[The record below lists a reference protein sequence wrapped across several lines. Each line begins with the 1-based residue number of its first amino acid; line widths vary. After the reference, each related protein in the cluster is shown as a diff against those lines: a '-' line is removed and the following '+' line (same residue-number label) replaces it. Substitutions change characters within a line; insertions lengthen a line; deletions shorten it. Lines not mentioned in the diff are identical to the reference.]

1 MERELTSMKRTLL
14 ILFSLFLFAHA
25 ASAQLGTAAKKPP
38 ADPRVKAALDEIG
51 YKYEFVANNDYK
63 LVPIQTEQDGTTP
76 DGKPKFRSQLV
87 YVNSNTEKYGTLEIR
102 EVLAP
107 AFLSNGPLSAAVANR
122 LLRENN
128 SVKLGSWRLVVIN
141 SGENAGKYLAMYAA
155 QIAADSD
162 AESLRLPIKSVI
174 LIADRMEKELTGTDD
189 Y

>member
-1 MERELTSMKRTLL
+1 MKRTILTLACL
-14 ILFSLFLFAHA
+14 ILFAQA
-25 ASAQLGTAAKKPP
+25 AVAQLGNAAKKPP
-38 ADPRVKAALDEIG
+38 ADPRVKASLEAIG
-51 YKYEFVANNDYK
+51 YKYELTDDNDYK
-63 LVPIQTEQDGTTP
+63 LVPIQTEESGTKTA
-76 DGKPKFRSQLV
+76 DGKPAYRSQLV

-141 SGENAGKYLAMYAA
+141 SGANAGKYLAMYAA
-155 QIAADSD
+155 QISADSD
-162 AESLRLPIKSVI
+162 PESLRLTIKSVI
-174 LIADRMEKELTGTDD
+174 LIADRMEKELTGLDD

>member
-1 MERELTSMKRTLL
+1 MKRTLL
-14 ILFSLFLFAHA
+14 TLLCLFLFAQVA
-25 ASAQLGTAAKKPP
+25 FAQVGTTAKKPP

-51 YKYEFVANNDYK
+51 YKFELTDDNDYK
-63 LVPIQTEQDGTTP
+63 LVPIQTEQDGTTA
-76 DGKPKFRSQLV
+76 DGKPKWRSQLV
-87 YVNSNTEKYGTLEIR
+87 YVNSNTEKYGALEIR

-141 SGENAGKYLAMYAA
+141 SGANTGKYLAMYAA

-162 AESLRLPIKSVI
+162 AESLRLTIKSVI
-174 LIADRMEKELTGTDD
+174 LIADRMEKELTGADD

>member
-1 MERELTSMKRTLL
+1 M
-14 ILFSLFLFAHA
+14 A
-25 ASAQLGTAAKKPP
+25 AAQLGNAAKKPP

-51 YKYEFVANNDYK
+51 YKYEMTEDNDYK
-63 LVPIQTEQDGTTP
+63 LVPIQTEQTGTKPDGTP
-76 DGKPKFRSQLV
+76 IWRSQLV

-102 EVLAP
+102 EVLSP

-141 SGENAGKYLAMYAA
+141 TGSNAGKYLAMFAA

-162 AESLRLPIKSVI
+162 AESLRLTIKSVI
-174 LIADRMEKELTGTDD
+174 LIADRMEKELTGADD

>member
-1 MERELTSMKRTLL
+1 MKRTIL
-14 ILFSLFLFAHA
+14 ILSCLLLLAPA
-25 ASAQLGTAAKKPP
+25 TSAQIGTAAKRPP
-38 ADPRVKAALDEIG
+38 ADPRVKAALDQIG
-51 YKYEFVANNDYK
+51 YKYELTDDNDYK
-63 LVPIQTEQDGTTP
+63 LVPIQTEQTGTSV
-76 DGKPKFRSQLV
+76 DGKPIFRSQLV
-87 YVNSNTEKYGTLEIR
+87 YVNSNVEKYGSLEIR

-141 SGENAGKYLAMYAA
+141 SGQNAGKYLAMYAA
-155 QIAADSD
+155 QISADSD
-162 AESLRLPIKSVI
+162 AESLRLTIKSVI

>member
-1 MERELTSMKRTLL
+1 MKRTLL
-14 ILFSLFLFAHA
+14 ILSCLLILTAQA
-25 ASAQLGTAAKKPP
+25 AIAQVGSPAKKAP
-38 ADPRVKAALDEIG
+38 ADPRVKASLDEIG
-51 YKYEFVANNDYK
+51 YKFELTADNDYK
-63 LVPIQTEQDGTTP
+63 LVPIKTEGE
-76 DGKPKFRSQLV
+76 RSQLV

-141 SGENAGKYLAMYAA
+141 NGPNAGKYLAMYAA

-162 AESLRLPIKSVI
+162 AESLRLTIKSVI
-174 LIADRMEKELTGTDD
+174 LIADRMEKELTGSDD

>member
-1 MERELTSMKRTLL
+1 MKRTILTLSCLL
-14 ILFSLFLFAHA
+14 LFTQIAL
-25 ASAQLGTAAKKPP
+25 AQVGTSAKKPP
-38 ADPRVKAALDEIG
+38 ADARVKAALDEIG
-51 YKYEFVANNDYK
+51 YKFELDTNNDYK
-63 LVPIQTEQDGTTP
+63 LMPIQTEQDGTTA
-76 DGKPKFRSQLV
+76 DGKPKWRSQLV

-162 AESLRLPIKSVI
+162 AESLRLTIKSVI
-174 LIADRMEKELTGTDD
+174 LIADRMEKELTGMDD

>member
-1 MERELTSMKRTLL
+1 MKRMIL
-14 ILFSLFLFAHA
+14 ILTCLFMLMTE
-25 ASAQLGTAAKKPP
+25 ASAQLGTAAKKIP
-38 ADPRVKAALDEIG
+38 ADPRVKTALDQIG
-51 YKYEFVANNDYK
+51 YKFQLTEDNDYK
-63 LVPIQTEQDGTTP
+63 LVPIETEQAGTGAN
-76 DGKPKFRSQLV
+76 GKAVFRSQLV
-87 YVNSNTEKYGTLEIR
+87 YVNSNVEKYGTLEIR
-102 EVLAP
+102 EVLSP

-141 SGENAGKYLAMYAA
+141 SGANAGKYLAMYAA

-162 AESLRLPIKSVI
+162 AEALRLTIKSVI

>member
-1 MERELTSMKRTLL
+1 MKRTFL
-14 ILFSLFLFAHA
+14 ILSCLFLFAQMA
-25 ASAQLGTAAKKPP
+25 LAQVGTPAKKPP
-38 ADPRVKAALDEIG
+38 ADPRIKAALDEIG
-51 YKYEFVANNDYK
+51 YKFELTDDNDYK
-63 LVPIQTEQDGTTP
+63 LVPIQTEQDGTTA
-76 DGKPKFRSQLV
+76 DGKPKWRSQLV

-141 SGENAGKYLAMYAA
+141 SGANAGKYLAMYAA

-162 AESLRLPIKSVI
+162 AESLRLTIKSVI
-174 LIADRMEKELTGTDD
+174 LIADRMEKELTGMDD

>member
-1 MERELTSMKRTLL
+1 MKRTIL
-14 ILFSLFLFAHA
+14 ILFCLFLFAQA
-25 ASAQLGTAAKKPP
+25 ALAQLGTAAKKPP
-38 ADPRVKAALDEIG
+38 ADPRVKAALDQIG
-51 YKYEFVANNDYK
+51 YKFELTDDNDYK
-63 LVPIQTEQDGTTP
+63 LVPIQTEQSGTTA
-76 DGKPKFRSQLV
+76 DGKPIMRSQLV
-87 YVNSNTEKYGTLEIR
+87 YVNSNVEKYGTLEIR

-141 SGENAGKYLAMYAA
+141 SGANAGKYLAMYAA

-162 AESLRLPIKSVI
+162 AESLRLTIKSVI
-174 LIADRMEKELTGTDD
+174 LIADRMEKELTGLDD

>member
-1 MERELTSMKRTLL
+1 MKRL
-14 ILFSLFLFAHA
+14 IFILACFFIFAEVA
-25 ASAQLGTAAKKPP
+25 KAQVGTAARKTP
-38 ADPRVKAALDEIG
+38 ADPRVKAALDQIG
-51 YKYEFVANNDYK
+51 YKFQLTEDNDYK
-63 LVPIQTEQDGTTP
+63 LVPIQTEQAGTGA
-76 DGKPKFRSQLV
+76 DGKAIFRSQLV
-87 YVNSNTEKYGTLEIR
+87 YVNSNVEKYGTLEIR
-102 EVLAP
+102 EVLSP

-141 SGENAGKYLAMYAA
+141 SGANAGKYLAMYAA

-162 AESLRLPIKSVI
+162 AEALRLTIKSVI

>member
-1 MERELTSMKRTLL
+1 MKRAIL
-14 ILFSLFLFAHA
+14 ILSCLLLLAQGA
-25 ASAQLGTAAKKPP
+25 AAQLGTAAKKPA
-38 ADPRVKAALDEIG
+38 ADPRVKAALDQIG
-51 YKYEFVANNDYK
+51 YKYQLTDDNDYK
-63 LVPIQTEQDGTTP
+63 LVPIQTEQAGTGA
-76 DGKPKFRSQLV
+76 DGKPAYRSQLV
-87 YVNSNTEKYGTLEIR
+87 YVNSNVEKYGTLEIR

-141 SGENAGKYLAMYAA
+141 SGQNAGKYLAMYAA

-162 AESLRLPIKSVI
+162 AESLRLTIKSVI
-174 LIADRMEKELTGTDD
+174 LIADRMEKELTGADD